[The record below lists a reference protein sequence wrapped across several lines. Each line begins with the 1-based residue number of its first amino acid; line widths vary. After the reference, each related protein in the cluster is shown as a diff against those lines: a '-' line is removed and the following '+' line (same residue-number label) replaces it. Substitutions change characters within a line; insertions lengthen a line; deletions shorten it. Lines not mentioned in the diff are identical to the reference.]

1 MMFLL
6 TCLLPSSFSPPR
18 AALMP
23 EMVQPILDR
32 MAAKWNMSFQL
43 GFVDAEGTVALAA
56 GKDDI
61 WDPHG
66 PTPLTNTTRIPL
78 GSVTKPWTAL
88 RVMQHVE
95 AGTIQLDDP
104 AHTWID
110 PVLARLSPQGPP
122 SMERMSMARLWL
134 GTSRSERDGTNAA
147 RDDVGF
153 PRLCAL
159 LPSRSRLHVLHQR
172 VCVRSSSDPLNV
184 RSLTCAA

>member
-23 EMVQPILDR
+23 EMVHPILDR

-78 GSVTKPWTAL
+78 GSVSKPWTAL

-122 SMERMSMARLWL
+122 SMERMSMARLW
-134 GTSRSERDGTNAA
+134 GPAA
-147 RDDVGF
+147 RNVTVRMLLGMTSGF
-153 PRLCAL
+153 LDYVRCCPHALVCMCSTSASACAPR
-159 LPSRSRLHVLHQR
+159 PTR
-172 VCVRSSSDPLNV
+172 
-184 RSLTCAA
+184 